1 MNARRNST
9 PPVSRQLAAYGL
21 RVRSSRIHGY
31 GVYAREVIAPRRK
44 VIEYCGER
52 LNLRQAIAR
61 SRKAFGPRGSKHL
74 SIFRLNRSRLIDG
87 AVGGS
92 GAELVNHCC
101 DPNLKAR
108 IIGEGIF
115 FYSRRRI
122 RKGEEL
128 TVDYSL
134 RPNHVRILCR
144 CGSSK
149 CRGTINRR

>member
-1 MNARRNST
+1 MNARRNSI
-9 PPVSRQLAAYGL
+9 PEVSTRLAAYDL
-21 RVRSSRIHGY
+21 RVRRSRIHGY
-31 GVYAREVIAPRRK
+31 GVYARETIAPRRK
-44 VIEYCGER
+44 VIEYSGER

-61 SRKAFGPRGSKHL
+61 SRKVFGPRGSKHL
-74 SIFRLNRSRLIDG
+74 SIFRLSRSRLIDG

-108 IIGEGIF
+108 IIGEHIF

-128 TVDYSL
+128 TLDYAL
-134 RPNHVRILCR
+134 CPNHVRVLCR
-144 CGSSK
+144 CGSPN
-149 CRGTINRR
+149 CRGTINRK

>member
-1 MNARRNST
+1 MNARRNLVPSFSAL
-9 PPVSRQLAAYGL
+9 PAACDL
-21 RVRSSRIHGY
+21 RVRRSRIHGY
-31 GVYAREVIAPRRK
+31 GVYAREAIAPRRK
-44 VIEYCGER
+44 VMEYSGER

-61 SRKAFGPRGSKHL
+61 SRKAFGPRGSKQL
-74 SIFRLNRSRLIDG
+74 SIFRVSRSQFVDP

-108 IIGEGIF
+108 IIGEHIF

-134 RPNHVRILCR
+134 RPNHVRVLCR
-144 CGSSK
+144 CGSPN
-149 CRGTINRR
+149 CRGTINRK